1 MRFTLPQLLLSML
14 VVAVTACPSLAAEK
28 IVLFAGGGTDGDRVA
43 ATKAKLTAPFGVEF
57 DKHNNLFFVEMN
69 GNKLRVIDVEDD
81 MYLVTLAGTGEKG
94 RADGPAEKATLNG
107 PHSLAIAPNGK
118 IYIADTFNNCLRE
131 YDPTAKTL
139 TTVVGTGEKGFS
151 GDGGPGDKATFN
163 ELYDA
168 LWDKSGKLLYIVD
181 LKNARIRTWDPT
193 TKIVKTIAG
202 NGQKGTPKDG
212 TPALEAPLNDPRAVA
227 IDSKGNVYILER
239 GGNSLRVVDAATQK
253 IKTVAGTGK
262 KGPLTADGPGTESTL
277 SGPKFLWCDSAD
289 NILIADTDNH
299 CIRKY
304 TPANGMLTLIAGT
317 GKAGSAGLDGPPKE
331 AQLNQPHGIYE
342 APDKTLYIS
351 DSSNHRVL
359 RIVKE

>member
-1 MRFTLPQLLLSML
+1 MRVTLSKLFLSL
-14 VVAVTACPSLAAEK
+14 IVVAMAACQSLAAEK
-28 IVLFAGGGTDGDRVA
+28 LVLVAGTGSDGEGA
-43 ATKAKLTAPFGVEF
+43 PATKAKLNAPFGVEF
-57 DKHNNLFFVEMN
+57 DKDGNLYFVEMYAH
-69 GNKLRVIDVEDD
+69 KFRVLDKSGKVS
-81 MYLVTLAGTGEKG
+81 TLAGTAEKG
-94 RADGPAEKATLNG
+94 KADGPAAMATLNG
-107 PHSLAIAPNGK
+107 PHSLAIGPNGRV
-118 IYIADTFNNCLRE
+118 YIADTWNNCVRE
-131 YDPTAKTL
+131 YDPAAKTI
-139 TTVVGTGEKGFS
+139 TTVIGTGDKGFS

-168 LWDKSGKLLYIVD
+168 LWDKQGKLLYIVD
-181 LKNARIRTWDPT
+181 LKNARIRTWDPA

-202 NGQKGTPKDG
+202 NGLKGTPKDG
-212 TPALEAPLNDPRAVA
+212 TPATEAPLNDPRAVA

-262 KGPLTADGPGTESTL
+262 KGPLTEDGPGL
-277 SGPKFLWCDSAD
+277 KAPLAGPKFLWCDSAD
-289 NILIADTDNH
+289 NVLIADSDNH
-299 CIRKY
+299 CVRKY
-304 TPANGMLTLIAGT
+304 TPADGMLTLVAGT

-359 RIVKE
+359 KIVKE